1 MTKLEITIPM
11 ALQVVVEDVGWWEKS
26 HPVGPNSPFRSGLK
40 RRHHPSDYLALVHLA
55 KQLNMRPLL
64 AFVACE
70 WDRSNL
76 LKRVPTSTW
85 MGADWDNRHNV
96 GPWLDQAAQIL
107 NDHRERFEIGLHA
120 VGHEYWDRGRR
131 SRTEFHTEKGEMRPS
146 EHIESHIAA
155 FVKIMEQNGLE
166 SQPQSF
172 VPPGLNHSFG
182 NGPRGIHHILNRH
195 GIRYVTTDLTK
206 AKMHRPRQH
215 PLMAW
220 EEGVLLIERGK
231 APVPW
236 HVIATRPQ
244 FAFDRPIL
252 SLHWANLLDEDV
264 QRSLDVVQPWVDFI
278 KNGLDPME
286 QMLAPDTATC
296 WSQFAYRH
304 LTRIR
309 PADHGFAIELKEL
322 RKLPQETWQRQFF
335 IHAASSGPVR
345 WRVDGGRIVDA
356 QYPAADIQRIAIRPD
371 NAFDTVFLSPM
382 E

>member
-1 MTKLEITIPM
+1 MAKLEITIPM

-85 MGADWDNRHNV
+85 MGADWDNRRNV

-120 VGHEYWDRGRR
+120 VGHEYWDQGRR
-131 SRTEFHTEKGEMRPS
+131 KRTEFHTEQGEIRPR
-146 EHIESHIAA
+146 EHIEAHLDA
-155 FVKIMEQNGLE
+155 FARIMEQNGLE

-195 GIRYVTTDLTK
+195 GIRYVTTDLNK

-215 PLMAW
+215 LLMAW

-236 HVIATRPQ
+236 HVIA
-244 FAFDRPIL
+244 
-252 SLHWANLLDEDV
+252 
-264 QRSLDVVQPWVDFI
+264 
-278 KNGLDPME
+278 
-286 QMLAPDTATC
+286 APYAI
-296 WSQFAYRH
+296 R
-304 LTRIR
+304 LR
-309 PADHGFAIELKEL
+309 PAGVESSLGEPARRRRSTQPGCGPAMGRFHKKRPRPPETDAGTGHGHMLVSIRLSPFGTHSPRRPWRCRRASRAAQAAAKDMAKAIFHPRRIIRAGPLAG
-322 RKLPQETWQRQFF
+322 RRRADCRCA
-335 IHAASSGPVR
+335 ISSGR
-345 WRVDGGRIVDA
+345 YSTNCHQA
-356 QYPAADIQRIAIRPD
+356 
-371 NAFDTVFLSPM
+371 
-382 E
+382 